1 MKQVSIFAHEKLIT
15 KELMFSLERIST
27 CLTTLTAYN
36 QIEGVWDCTSTVRR
50 YTGYSNEEPYTLTLH
65 KPSQKIKVAKKLNI
79 IDFNK

>member
-1 MKQVSIFAHEKLIT
+1 MS

-27 CLTTLTAYN
+27 CLTTLTSWNA
-36 QIEGVWDCTSTVRR
+36 IDSVWECTSTVRR
-50 YTGYSNEEPYTLTLH
+50 YTGYSNEEPYTLTVQ